1 MSEIEPLNEAERELL
16 RTTTAAVS
24 QEDLITLD
32 FDEAQILV
40 LAADKKSHFLANC
53 SGPNRRADAA
63 FFAAA
68 SGGRV
73 SRLLAD
79 FEAVRAA
86 LAACVA
92 DEVVGAE
99 PCAPDHHGNC
109 QTHTLHNPC
118 EVAQARALLT
128 RLDKPGKAADHG

>member
-1 MSEIEPLNEAERELL
+1 MN
-16 RTTTAAVS
+16 
-24 QEDLITLD
+24 
-32 FDEAQILV
+32 
-40 LAADKKSHFLANC
+40 
-53 SGPNRRADAA
+53 
-63 FFAAA
+63 
-68 SGGRV
+68 
-73 SRLLAD
+73 RLLAD

-99 PCAPDHHGNC
+99 PCALDHQGDC

-128 RLDKPGKAADHG
+128 QLSNPGKETDHG